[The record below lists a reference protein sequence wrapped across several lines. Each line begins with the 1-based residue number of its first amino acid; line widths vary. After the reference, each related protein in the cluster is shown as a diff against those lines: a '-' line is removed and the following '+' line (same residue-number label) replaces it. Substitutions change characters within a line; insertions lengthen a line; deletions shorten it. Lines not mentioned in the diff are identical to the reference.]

1 MVDYT
6 KKTYSLAETAV
17 KVGRPR
23 TTLADWRH
31 QFREFIPSVGEGRRE
46 RYTDE
51 AAEIFALI
59 GKMKDAQEPPEII
72 REQLRG
78 VVREIVIHEEPD
90 LGMTPFFA
98 GITQDVQ
105 DLKAAVVEL
114 KIQLNEIQATDGGT
128 RQAVEDVSRRIE
140 AVTEKMTAI
149 DEIKARQDAHTDA
162 LTEIGEALRRI
173 DTHGKGRKW
182 FEFWR

>member
-1 MVDYT
+1 MADYT
-6 KKTYSLAETAV
+6 KKTYSLAEIAV

-31 QFREFIPSVGEGRRE
+31 QFREFIPSVGGGRRE

-98 GITQDVQ
+98 GITEDVQ
-105 DLKAAVVEL
+105 ALKVAVVAL
-114 KIQLNEIQATDGGT
+114 KTQLDEMQATDDGT
-128 RQAVEDVSRRIE
+128 RQAVEDVGRRIDD
-140 AVTEKMTAI
+140 VTERM
-149 DEIKARQDAHTDA
+149 DAQSTTLDG
-162 LTEIGEALRRI
+162 IGEALRRI